1 MTCKN
6 RPEMTFNVFGGTLN
20 LAQSVSQTE
29 LLQMLEVAT
38 VGSHSHVDSQG
49 LMKFATALLM
59 CSCGSSS
66 QMACKATFTSSVVF
80 GWSS

>member
-1 MTCKN
+1 MTY
-6 RPEMTFNVFGGTLN
+6 NVFGGTLN

-49 LMKFATALLM
+49 LMNFATTLLM
-59 CSCGSSS
+59 CSCGSFS
-66 QMACKATFTSSVVF
+66 QMVCKATFNSSVGF
-80 GWSS
+80 DWSS